1 MHAADQHKGQSI
13 FFMEKLNVM
22 LLSAASSRQHEAV
35 GRKEEALIEQSFS
48 KGQVKQALYKI
59 SKEQAHFLQSNPP
72 SNWTC
77 LPPALSQRHS
87 WNNNRDFDAGELFKY
102 GSLKSRATCEGEVFS
117 MSLSNVSV
125 SVRTPSLLVA
135 IRWST
140 MKAVCSRGLEYDL
153 VSLWERGLSGIWEK
167 GQYV

>member
-1 MHAADQHKGQSI
+1 
-13 FFMEKLNVM
+13 MEKPNVM

-48 KGQVKQALYKI
+48 KGQVKQTLYKI
-59 SKEQAHFLQSNPP
+59 SKEQAHFLQSNPL
-72 SNWTC
+72 SNWIY

-87 WNNNRDFDAGELFKY
+87 WNNNNRDFDADELLKC
-102 GSLKSRATCEGEVFS
+102 GSLKPRATCEGEVFS
-117 MSLSNVSV
+117 MRLSNVSI
-125 SVRTPSLLVA
+125 RDWHALLA
-135 IRWST
+135 GGLRWPT
-140 MKAVCSRGLEYDL
+140 MRAVCSRSLEYDF